1 MRNKKRKRIDSRGRV
16 VKEYKEREIEVS
28 ESVDRLRALDE
39 ENPPHIDKN
48 LSMEEKRNEI
58 MEILERLGDE
68 DVLDIMCAYAER
80 LLEEEQLDN
89 N

>member
-1 MRNKKRKRIDSRGRV
+1 MDSRGQV
-16 VKEYKEREIEVS
+16 VKDYKERKIEVS
-28 ESVDRLRALDE
+28 EAVDRLRALDE
-39 ENPPHIDKN
+39 KNPPHIDKN

-58 MEILERLGDE
+58 TEILERLGDE
-68 DVLDIMCAYAER
+68 DVLDIMCAYTER

>member
-1 MRNKKRKRIDSRGRV
+1 M
-16 VKEYKEREIEVS
+16 
-28 ESVDRLRALDE
+28 DRLRALDE
-39 ENPPHIDKN
+39 KNPPHIDKN

-58 MEILERLGDE
+58 TEILERLGDE

>member
-1 MRNKKRKRIDSRGRV
+1 MKKRRKRIDSRGQV
-16 VKEYKEREIEVS
+16 VKDYKERKIEVS
-28 ESVDRLRALDE
+28 EAVDRLRALDE

-80 LLEEEQLDN
+80 LLEKEQLDN